1 MIRFIKFALL
11 VILPLQA
18 VWFAV
23 GAAIVGIFEILSRKK
38 PFLTLPF
45 ILMAILGLLGQWFSN
60 EDFAPEYK
68 PPDYV
73 QIADEPKRNP
83 IRPYLHEL
91 SGWNDVVGNR
101 REAVYVSEGF
111 WRVPRYN
118 STTNSEYKEFL
129 TGRWFE
135 VKEGK
140 TYTQSFYLRHDGSEA
155 HISIT
160 FFTNNGHHPVETH
173 TQAVAQGVWRVWAS
187 YTTKEGEHMLRAL
200 DFINGGGDFTYFDV
214 GWPQLEEGDSPTAV
228 SIGPSGIMSLAWR
241 WQYWAG
247 PVVMGFLVLQ
257 AGLQFFRYF
266 SPNSVS
272 AALLLGMLFHSAFV
286 MYQILGADIT
296 DRATGL
302 ALESNILG
310 HSAVVMAALL
320 WILGGNRYGGLAIA
334 LAIFLVWSSGS
345 RTAFWA
351 LLLLGAAWAWG
362 LSSRRW
368 VALGLAT
375 GLGAL
380 VLSQPLLLG
389 RLGQSL
395 TLDAN
400 VQARLQ
406 FWNVAWQA
414 FMENPLGGVGFGN
427 FGMYFDFNLPS
438 NPYELSP
445 GHAHNLLFHLLAG
458 GGFLTWLGFT
468 LWLIAIFYVFV
479 RARNFRILTLFA
491 VVILLNIFDLTFF
504 NAWVF
509 YPFMLALAFAATT
522 MHVPNHSVRMS
533 R

>member
-23 GAAIVGIFEILSRKK
+23 GAAIVGIFEILPRKK

-45 ILMAILGLLGQWFSN
+45 ILMAILGLLSQWFSN
-60 EDFAPEYK
+60 EDFAPEHK

-83 IRPYLHEL
+83 ISPYLFEL

-160 FFTNNGHHPVETH
+160 FFTKNGHHPVETH

-187 YTTKEGEHMLRAL
+187 YTTQEGEHRLRAI
-200 DFINGGGDFTYFDV
+200 DFINGGGDFKYLDV

-241 WQYWAG
+241 WQYWVG

-257 AGLQFFRYF
+257 AGLKFFRCF

-286 MYQILGADIT
+286 MYQILSAEVT

-302 ALESNILG
+302 ALQSNLLG
-310 HSAVVMAALL
+310 HSAVVMAALV
-320 WILGGNRYGGLAIA
+320 WILGGNRYGGLGIA
-334 LAIFLVWSSGS
+334 LAIFLVWASGS

-351 LLLLGAAWAWG
+351 LLFLGAAWAWG

-368 VALGLAT
+368 VALGLTT

-380 VLSQPLLLG
+380 VLLQPQLLG

-395 TLDAN
+395 TLDVN

-406 FWNVAWQA
+406 FWKVAGQA

-427 FGMYFDFNLPS
+427 FGMYFDFNLPR
-438 NPYELSP
+438 SP
-445 GHAHNLLFHLLAG
+445 FEYSPSHAHNLFFHLLAE
-458 GGFLTWLGFT
+458 GGFLALLGFT
-468 LWLIAIFYVFV
+468 VWLIGIFMVFV
-479 RARNFRILTLFA
+479 QARDFRGLILLA
-491 VVILLNIFDLTFF
+491 LVLLLNIFDLTFF
-504 NAWVF
+504 NAWVY
-509 YPFMLALAFAATT
+509 YPFILALAFAA
-522 MHVPNHSVRMS
+522 S
-533 R
+533 RVSDPTWPARIPR